1 MMTKVMISIRPE
13 WCEKIA
19 SGEKTIEVRKT
30 RPEIEPPFKCYI
42 YCTKQ
47 REKTKCGFHF
57 VCTDDLYRLPS
68 GKIKVGY
75 SGELMLHPTENW
87 NQNNFL
93 NCKVIGEFVCDA
105 VFPISVTYSDENS
118 RIALR
123 EFPYTGMT
131 DKQIMYDIGNGK
143 TGYGWHISDLVIYDI
158 PRELKEFLIVDKKTV
173 KNCPYRERTGQAET
187 VTKHNGWIKGCYI
200 CTRDEIDWCYPCQT
214 KNIERAPK
222 NWCYVEDL
230 SYAN

>member
-1 MMTKVMISIRPE
+1 MKTVMISIRPE

-30 RPEIEPPFKCYI
+30 RPKIEPPFKCYI

-131 DKQIMYDIGNGK
+131 DKQIMYYIGNGK
-143 TGYGWHISDLVIYDI
+143 TGYGWHISDLAIYDKPLPLSAFRKKCI
-158 PRELKEFLIVDKKTV
+158 MPEWPYCPACDVGYEYISETEAEFLRVDGTCNTEWRCLNYLKR
-173 KNCPYRERTGQAET
+173 PPQS
-187 VTKHNGWIKGCYI
+187 
-200 CTRDEIDWCYPCQT
+200 
-214 KNIERAPK
+214 
-222 NWCYVEDL
+222 WCYVEVCDEK
-230 SYAN
+230 S